1 MRARSMFGPWGSCSS
16 VRPSLPQGQR
26 YFRVIADH
34 GGAQEVVG
42 HLVQVPS
49 TAPSRVGLVPGTL
62 CWSWDAPVPATIRL
76 VQAHPA
82 RVPLDSD
89 RVWHSAPTLE
99 HLPSDEGG
107 APLRLERCS
116 DGRVSAGVV
125 ESGMALRRG
134 VPGVLALP
142 ASVLHFPWGGFLRVV
157 DLERVAQEQ
166 WPMQSMR
173 KVEAA

>member
-1 MRARSMFGPWGSCSS
+1 MFGPWASCST
-16 VRPSLPQGQR
+16 VVHRLPQGQR

-42 HLVQVPS
+42 HLVKVPS
-49 TAPSRVGLVPGTL
+49 TAQARLGLVPGTL
-62 CWSWDAPVPATIRL
+62 CWSWDAPVPAKIRL

-82 RVPLDSD
+82 RAPVDSD
-89 RVWHSAPTLE
+89 RVWHSAPVLE

-116 DGRVSAGVV
+116 DGRVSGDVV
-125 ESGMALRRG
+125 GGGMALRSG

-142 ASVLHFPWGGFLRVV
+142 ASVLDFPWGGFLRVV
-157 DLERVAQEQ
+157 DLERAAQQ
-166 WPMQSMR
+166 QRPMPTIR
-173 KVEAA
+173 KFEAA